1 MTENVKATRYVLY
14 ARKSSEQ
21 EDRQVLSI
29 DSQIDELRRLA
40 EQASVLIADEQRE
53 AYSAK
58 APGRPVFNML
68 MDDIEAGKAHGIVV
82 WNADRLSRNSMDTGR
97 LIYLFDLGK
106 LREIVTPSQTFKNTP
121 NDKFLLNLLC
131 SQAKLENDN
140 KGINVKRGLKA
151 KAERGI
157 YPAPAPLGYLN
168 DRYAER
174 GNKTIV
180 KDPAR
185 FDMVRK
191 MFDLML
197 EGIYTPVQIRRLA
210 TKEWG
215 FKGQYGKPLPNSAI
229 YNLFSRPFY
238 YGRFEYPVGSGLWYK
253 GVHEPMITEA
263 EYDRIQTMLGRKG
276 KPRSKT
282 HEFAFTGM
290 MRCGE
295 CGMMITAENKT
306 KHQQNGNTH
315 HYTYYRCTK
324 KKELKCQQRYI
335 TETKLNKQILAKTA
349 KLEIPKQFHEW
360 ALKWLR
366 LQNMK
371 EAAFGSRVQ
380 DNLNSEYK
388 ACIDKIDALIDMRA
402 AKEITLDEFN
412 HRKGALL
419 KDKLRFEE
427 LQVDAGDSV
436 EKRLAR
442 AEQFFDFARDARATF
457 QDGTLLSRKKVL
469 TNLGSN
475 LTLTD
480 RKLSIDIEKPLLV
493 LQDAAKEV
501 REIHRRL
508 EPPNR
513 RLKQKD
519 YERAYAQNPRL
530 LPDLDSNQDKR
541 IQSPL
546 SYH

>member
-29 DSQIDELRRLA
+29 DSQIDELRRLV
-40 EQASVLIADEQRE
+40 EQAGVVIADEQRE

-58 APGRPVFNML
+58 APGRPVFNAL

-253 GVHEPMITEA
+253 GVHEEMITEA
-263 EYDRIQTMLGRKG
+263 EYDRIQVILGRKG

-295 CGMMITAENKT
+295 CEMMITAEEKS

-324 KKELKCQQRYI
+324 KKELKCGQRYI
-335 TETKLNKQILAKTA
+335 EEKELNKQILAETEKI
-349 KLEIPKQFHEW
+349 EIPPEFHEW
-360 ALKWLR
+360 AVKWY
-366 LQNMK
+366 
-371 EAAFGSRVQ
+371 RVQ
-380 DNLNSEYK
+380 NQKDSAFASRINDNLHSERK
-388 ACIDKIDALIDMRA
+388 ACLDKIDSLIDMRA
-402 AKEITLDEFN
+402 AREISAEDLQR
-412 HRKGALL
+412 RKSELL
-419 KDKLRFEE
+419 KEKLRIDE
-427 LQVDAGDSV
+427 LITDAGDTA
-436 EKRLAR
+436 EKRLER
-442 AEQFFDFARDARATF
+442 AIEYFDFARDARATF
-457 QDGTLLSRKKVL
+457 KDGGLEKRKKVL
-469 TNLGSN
+469 HNLFSK
-475 LTLTD
+475 LTLKN
-480 RKLSIDIEKPLLV
+480 REIRISIEKQLIE
-493 LQDAAKEV
+493 LQSAAKEG
-501 REIHRRL
+501 
-508 EPPNR
+508 
-513 RLKQKD
+513 
-519 YERAYAQNPRL
+519 
-530 LPDLDSNQDKR
+530 
-541 IQSPL
+541 
-546 SYH
+546 